1 MITSKNYTVKFK
13 DYGEITVPKGTR
25 VSSKTATG
33 YDPKYN
39 FVDQFEWVHEL
50 YPTVSNILKS
60 DLETYGLNV
69 PEEYLYKID
78 VEYLNKD
85 EYLFGN
91 KGNVWSDE
99 IHIGVSGRSTTL
111 CDTPMLSSN
120 WASIEKMKHASCPK
134 CLDKRKENV

>member
-25 VSSKTATG
+25 VSSETAIG

-39 FVDQFEWVHEL
+39 FVAEFRWVDKS
-50 YPTVSNILKS
+50 YPTVSNILKR
-60 DLETYGLNV
+60 DLETYGLDV

-78 VEYLNKD
+78 EKDLNKD
-85 EYLFGN
+85 EYIFGN
-91 KGNVWSDE
+91 KGSVWSDE
-99 IHIGVSGRSTTL
+99 IHIGVSGTSTTI
-111 CDTPMLSSN
+111 CGTPMLSSN
-120 WASIEKMKHASCPK
+120 WASIEKIKHASCPR